1 MAQAD
6 FFCAVQADSLTL
18 VDSVDINL
26 CCERSLETSSQL
38 RCLSLVVSVSQ
49 YLGKMKCN
57 IRFVVNFG
65 HCWKRDV
72 KSCAIK
78 YHCKFSLN
86 RSSFNRKTPLQP
98 EVTSPENT
106 NSAQRRT
113 KHSFLH
119 FTSF

>member
-1 MAQAD
+1 MYV
-6 FFCAVQADSLTL
+6 FCAVQGDFLAL
-18 VDSVDINL
+18 VGAVDINL

-49 YLGKMKCN
+49 HLGKMKCN
-57 IRFVVNFG
+57 VRCVVNFG

-72 KSCAIK
+72 KSCTIK

-98 EVTSPENT
+98 EVKSPENT
-106 NSAQRRT
+106 NSCPKAYQI
-113 KHSFLH
+113 
-119 FTSF
+119 